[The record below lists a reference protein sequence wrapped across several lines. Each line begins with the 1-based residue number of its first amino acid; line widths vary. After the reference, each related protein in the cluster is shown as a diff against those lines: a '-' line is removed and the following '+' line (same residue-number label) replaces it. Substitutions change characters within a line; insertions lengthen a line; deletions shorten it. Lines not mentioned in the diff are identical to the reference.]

1 MDPGYIDLK
10 GINHLDTMAACEG
23 EMGHRLWRESYY
35 FNMTDS
41 ASGISLIT
49 TIGQLPNKRR
59 TSGFVL
65 ILRGGKAV
73 MLRPMVAFRRPEFGE
88 YRVRLKG
95 LEYRVDGAG
104 WRLLFSS
111 KRCHFDI
118 WFTPVNRI
126 FPYISDEADRRFSKL
141 GSQHYEQFGTFE
153 GILTLDG
160 EKICI
165 GPCLGHRDHSWGVRD
180 WSLVDHYR
188 LVCCAF
194 SDRFAINLWEGKI
207 GNEGFLK
214 GYVFDGG
221 RNTPVARSNA
231 GTVSLQGARE
241 PERLTLDI
249 VDEEGRRYEVRCRRL
264 ASVAF
269 PPRRSILIEAISE
282 MDCDG
287 MKGWGLVEHLFH
299 EGNPLHRARAALS
312 LLRML

>member
-10 GINHLDTMAACEG
+10 GINHLDTRTMCE
-23 EMGHRLWRESYY
+23 EHPGHRLWRESYY
-35 FNMTDS
+35 FNMTDN
-41 ASGISLIT
+41 ASGISIIT

-73 MLRPMVAFRRPEFGE
+73 MLRPVVAFRRPEFGE
-88 YRVRLKG
+88 FRVRLKG

-111 KRCHFDI
+111 KRCEFDI
-118 WFTPVNRI
+118 WFTPINRI
-126 FPYISDEADRRFSKL
+126 FPYIGDEADRRFSRL
-141 GSQHYEQFGTFE
+141 GSQHYEQFGTFK
-153 GILTLDG
+153 GNLALGG
-160 EKICI
+160 ERIHI

-180 WSLVDHYR
+180 WSVVDQYR

-194 SDRFAINLWEGKI
+194 SERFAINLWEGQI

-214 GYVFDGG
+214 GYVFDGDK
-221 RNTPVARSNA
+221 NMPIALSNA
-231 GTVSLQGARE
+231 GAVSRQGGRE
-241 PERLTLDI
+241 PERMMLDI
-249 VDEEGRRYEVRCRRL
+249 VDEQGRRYKVRCRTL

-269 PPRRSILIEAISE
+269 PPRGSIIYEAISE

-287 MKGWGLVEHLFH
+287 MKGWGLVEHLHH
-299 EGNPLHRARAALS
+299 EGNPLHRARAAWS